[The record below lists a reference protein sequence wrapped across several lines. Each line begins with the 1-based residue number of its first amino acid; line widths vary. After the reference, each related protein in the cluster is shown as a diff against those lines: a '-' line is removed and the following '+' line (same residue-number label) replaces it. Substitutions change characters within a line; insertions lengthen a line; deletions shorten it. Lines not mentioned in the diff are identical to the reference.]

1 MEPTKKRAGFAK
13 RSAPGGRPFLQ
24 PLAIALVALL
34 VAALFFAM
42 AMFDVRR
49 VERTLLNVLETKG
62 VAIIQGVEH
71 VAELRLARF
80 LGIAENRQDA
90 SLDPSALDNF
100 FSAQETLSTEL
111 IGLVADLDRKDALDG
126 PLSSEQLQA
135 VALAENLAAIA
146 ILDSTGRLVR
156 ASTPLPE
163 VIRSKIGSLLK
174 PGEEI
179 AVNLFSFEPLQMG
192 YVGLRRKTGDGA
204 VFIFLDREEIRQ
216 WGIRISLQE
225 AAEEAGWRQGVDYL
239 ILTDSRGRIIAR
251 FGGLPPYS
259 ADEIEGALV
268 DGRRVRRFSR
278 EAGKVLEVAE
288 PIRLSEELAGV
299 ARVGLDTRGV
309 DDLISE
315 NRRHIFF
322 SMGLMIG
329 MGLLAMWLLY
339 TNQNRHLH
347 RIQNLRNRLHQT
359 ERLSAMGQLAAGV
372 AHEIRNPLN
381 AVSLAVQRIQREY
394 APPQAESRGEFDN
407 LIRTVR
413 QEIRRLDVTIEDF
426 LGLARGG
433 RLVLRPVA
441 VVELLQSILLLVR
454 AEADARGIGIETTWE
469 EPGAAVVMDENRMR
483 QALLNLIKNA
493 FEAMSGPGTLTVS
506 VRSRPQNQV
515 GIEIADTGAGIPAGD
530 IERIFSPDYSTKEK
544 GLGLGLAIALQ
555 IIRAHDGELK
565 VTSDPGRGTTFEI
578 LLPRRTDGT

>member
-1 MEPTKKRAGFAK
+1 MEHTKEKAGTEQ
-13 RSAPGGRPFLQ
+13 PGAIGGKPFLQ

-80 LGIAENRQDA
+80 LGIAENRQDT

-111 IGLVADLDRKDALDG
+111 IGLAADIDRKDALEG
-126 PLSSEQLQA
+126 PLSPEQLQA
-135 VALAENLAAIA
+135 ATLAENLSAVA
-146 ILDSTGRLVR
+146 ILDATGRIVR
-156 ASTPLPE
+156 ESTPLPDGT
-163 VIRSKIGSLLK
+163 RSKIGSLLK
-174 PGEEI
+174 PGEQI
-179 AVNLFSFEPLQMG
+179 AVNLFSFEPLQTG
-192 YVGLRRKTGDGA
+192 YVGLRRKTGGGA
-204 VFIFLDREEIRQ
+204 VFILLDREGIRQ
-216 WGIRISLQE
+216 WGIRIALQE
-225 AAEEAGWRQGVDYL
+225 AAEEVGWRQGVNYL

-251 FGGLPPYS
+251 FGEAPPYS
-259 ADEIEGALV
+259 ADELKGVPI
-268 DGRRVRRFSR
+268 DGRQVRRFSR
-278 EAGKVLEVAE
+278 ETGNVLELAE
-288 PIRLSEELAGV
+288 PIRLSEELAGA
-299 ARVGLDTRGV
+299 ARVGLDTRSV
-309 DDLISE
+309 DKLLGE
-315 NRRHIFF
+315 NRRHIFL

-329 MGLLAMWLLY
+329 MGLLAMWFLY
-339 TNQNRHLH
+339 ANQNRHLR

-359 ERLSAMGQLAAGV
+359 ERLSSMGQLAAGV

-394 APPQAESRGEFDN
+394 APQKAENLGEFDD

-426 LGLARGG
+426 LSLARGG

-441 VVELLQSILLLVR
+441 VVELLKSILLLVR
-454 AEADARGIGIETTWE
+454 AEAEAQGIQIETAWE

-483 QALLNLIKNA
+483 QALINLIKNA
-493 FEAMSGPGTLTVS
+493 FEAMPGSGTLTVS
-506 VRSRPQNQV
+506 VKSRPQNRV

-530 IERIFSPDYSTKEK
+530 LERIFSPDYSTKEK

-565 VTSDPGRGTTFEI
+565 VASDPGRGTTFEI
-578 LLPRRTDGT
+578 LLLRRSDGA